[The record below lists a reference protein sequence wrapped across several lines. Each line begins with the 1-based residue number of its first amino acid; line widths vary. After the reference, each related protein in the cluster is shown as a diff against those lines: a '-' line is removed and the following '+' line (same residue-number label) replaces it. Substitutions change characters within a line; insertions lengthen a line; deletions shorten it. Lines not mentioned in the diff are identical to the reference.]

1 MSQDKSL
8 SIRALCPFVFYFM
21 ADKVNKKLE
30 SPINPETQPRGRLA
44 FLQDVKQ
51 RLLKEY
57 DNITHRLGTLMDKGK
72 AMWNEYGSKDEEN
85 AAEVSEF
92 QDTLSLEKNLTQSK
106 TEIEA
111 ALAQVDSGTYGIC
124 QTCGKPI
131 EPERLKVMPAAAT
144 CVSCVKK
151 ARDTNNK

>member
-1 MSQDKSL
+1 
-8 SIRALCPFVFYFM
+8 M
-21 ADKVNKKLE
+21 AVEPNHNSKIPVK
-30 SPINPETQPRGRLA
+30 PEVQPRGRLA

-51 RLLKEY
+51 SLLREY
-57 DNITHRLGTLMDKGK
+57 DNITRRLGTLMDKGK

-85 AAEVSEF
+85 AAEVAEF
-92 QDTLSLEKNLTQSK
+92 QDTLSLEKNLTKSK
-106 TEIEA
+106 TDIEA

-124 QTCGKPI
+124 QNCGKPI

-151 ARDTNNK
+151 QRVGGK

>member
-1 MSQDKSL
+1 VLYAHLL
-8 SIRALCPFVFYFM
+8 SIFM
-21 ADKVNKKLE
+21 QDEAKKNLT
-30 SPINPETQPRGRLA
+30 SPIKPEAQPRGRLA

-57 DNITHRLGTLMDKGK
+57 DNITKRLGALMDKGQ
-72 AMWNEYGSKDEEN
+72 AMWHEYGNKDEEN

-92 QDTLSLEKNLTQSK
+92 QDTLSLEKNLTKSK

-131 EPERLKVMPAAAT
+131 EAERLKVMPAAAT
-144 CVSCVKK
+144 CISCVKK
-151 ARDTNNK
+151 ARANNK